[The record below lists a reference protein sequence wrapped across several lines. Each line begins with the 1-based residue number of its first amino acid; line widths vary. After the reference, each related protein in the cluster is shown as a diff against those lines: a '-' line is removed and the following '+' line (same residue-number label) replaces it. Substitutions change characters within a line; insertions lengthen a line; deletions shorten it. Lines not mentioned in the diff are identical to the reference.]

1 MHKHIYSHIR
11 GLKPMLGLFDS
22 THITYNDECI
32 DLILWNKSLVSITTN
47 KKLPADWLVTTEQLT
62 SHNQALCQS
71 PPPPP
76 LPLVLA
82 MWTPEDC
89 YTNTPQALQI

>member
-32 DLILWNKSLVSITTN
+32 NLILWNKSLVSITTTE
-47 KKLPADWLVTTEQLT
+47 KPQQKASCRLAGHDWTTDQ
-62 SHNQALCQS
+62 
-71 PPPPP
+71 P
-76 LPLVLA
+76 
-82 MWTPEDC
+82 
-89 YTNTPQALQI
+89 